1 MTITIIIL
9 VLFLLLVDLFIGL
22 KVLSLNK
29 KEIKENEEYI
39 KRVENTVLH
48 YQKNVNN
55 TLTETLR
62 QKKKVDYISDVSSRM
77 DKYVSNVSRK
87 KQIRVKGYRRK
98 GYRRYIKQN
107 RIRTAHLGHSKSIK
121 VGFRLNK

>member
-9 VLFLLLVDLFIGL
+9 VLFLLLVNLFIGL

-62 QKKKVDYISDVSSRM
+62 QRKKVDYISDVSSKM
-77 DKYVSNVSRK
+77 DKYVSRRR
-87 KQIRVKGYRRK
+87 RVKGK

-107 RIRTAHLGHSKSIK
+107 RVRTAHLGHSKNIK

>member
-9 VLFLLLVDLFIGL
+9 VLFLLLVNLFVGL

-62 QKKKVDYISDVSSRM
+62 QRKKVDYISDVSSRM
-77 DKYVSNVSRK
+77 DKYVSGKN
-87 KQIRVKGYRRK
+87 QIRGKEYRRK
-98 GYRRYIKQN
+98 GYRRYINQN
-107 RIRTAHLGHSKSIK
+107 RVRTAHLGHTKNIK

>member
-9 VLFLLLVDLFIGL
+9 VLFLLLVNLFIGL

-62 QKKKVDYISDVSSRM
+62 QRKKVDYISDVSSRM
-77 DKYVSNVSRK
+77 DKYVSGKN
-87 KQIRVKGYRRK
+87 QIRGKEYRRK
-98 GYRRYIKQN
+98 GYRRFINQN
-107 RIRTAHLGHSKSIK
+107 RVRTAHLGHTKNIK